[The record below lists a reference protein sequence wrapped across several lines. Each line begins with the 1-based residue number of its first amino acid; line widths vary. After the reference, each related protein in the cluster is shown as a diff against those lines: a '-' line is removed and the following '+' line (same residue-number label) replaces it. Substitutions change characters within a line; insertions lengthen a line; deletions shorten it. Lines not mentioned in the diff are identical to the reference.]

1 MAEPIDDAGR
11 LEESLLGGARR
22 YTRADV
28 AYLTGFDPA
37 VAQRL
42 WRAMGFPELPDD
54 ARAFTHGD
62 VRAIQIVHE
71 LGERGVL
78 DIEDAVTTARAM
90 GQSLAPL
97 AESQL
102 AVIGRAIAEV
112 AHSPQEQARLAAA
125 LAPAVE
131 ELVVHV
137 WRRHLAAA
145 ANRVLGADEEARAT
159 VGFLD
164 IVGYTRLSRGL
175 SGHELRDLLD
185 RFESQTS
192 DRIAS
197 AGARVIKMIGDEVFF
212 VADEPAAAAEVALD
226 IVVSHEDDGDLPSI
240 RGGLACGEVLIRHG
254 DVFGTTVN
262 RAARLTP
269 VARPGTVIVDD
280 EVAAALEGDAR
291 YRLKRVRARRLRG
304 LGSVSPYV
312 LRRVSG
318 TIDA

>member
-1 MAEPIDDAGR
+1 MDDAGR

-28 AYLTGFDPA
+28 AYLTGFDPID
-37 VAQRL
+37 AQRL
-42 WRAMGFPELPDD
+42 WRAMGFPELSDD

-62 VRAIQIVHE
+62 VRALQIVHE

-78 DIEDAVTTARAM
+78 DVEDAVATARAM

-102 AVIGRAIAEV
+102 SVIGRAIAEV
-112 AHSPQEQARLAAA
+112 AESPQAQARLAAA

-145 ANRVLGADEEARAT
+145 ANRVLGADEETTAT

-175 SGHELRDLLD
+175 SADELRVLLD
-185 RFESQTS
+185 RFESETS

-197 AGARVIKMIGDEVFF
+197 CGARVIKMIGDEVFF
-212 VADEPAAAAEVALD
+212 VADDPAAAAEVALD
-226 IVVSHEDDGDLPSI
+226 TVVSHEDADDLPSI

-280 EVAAALEGDAR
+280 SVAAALDEDSR
-291 YRLKRVRARRLRG
+291 YRLKKVRARRLRG
-304 LGSVSPYV
+304 LGSVTPYV
-312 LRRVSG
+312 LRRQSG
-318 TIDA
+318 SIDA

>member
-1 MAEPIDDAGR
+1 MDDAGR

-28 AYLTGFDPA
+28 AYLTGFDPLD
-37 VAQRL
+37 AQRL
-42 WRAMGFPELPDD
+42 WRAMGFPELTDD

-62 VRAIQIVHE
+62 VRALQIVHE

-78 DIEDAVTTARAM
+78 DVEDAVATARAM

-112 AHSPQEQARLAAA
+112 AESPQAQARLASS

-131 ELVVHV
+131 ELVIHV

-145 ANRVLGADEEARAT
+145 ANRVLGADEQTTAT

-175 SGHELRDLLD
+175 SSDDLRELLD
-185 RFESQTS
+185 RFESETS

-197 AGARVIKMIGDEVFF
+197 CGARVIKMIGDEVFF
-212 VADEPAAAAEVALD
+212 VADDPVAAAEVALET
-226 IVVSHEDDGDLPSI
+226 VVSHEDDDDLPSI
-240 RGGLACGEVLIRHG
+240 RGGLATGEVLMRHG

-269 VARPGTVIVDD
+269 VARPGTVIVD
-280 EVAAALEGDAR
+280 ESVAASLDGDAR
-291 YRLKRVRARRLRG
+291 YRLKKVRARRLRG

-312 LRRVSG
+312 LRRASG